1 MLVKKNWKLKKL
13 KYFYCMALNIVDFIY
28 SDFKVYRFNKVY
40 RFLVQDHL
48 KYK

>member
-28 SDFKVYRFNKVY
+28 SDFKVYRF
-40 RFLVQDHL
+40 LVQDHL